1 MKKNLVALA
10 MAALISPAAFAQSS
24 LTLYG
29 VVDMGYVWRGDNV
42 DDRAKERNGIDSGVA
57 NGSRL
62 GFKGS
67 EDLGNG
73 LKAGFVLEQGI
84 RVDTGTSAQGGRVFG
99 RQAFVSLGGDF
110 GTVALGRQYGTGY
123 LLLDSLDPF
132 ATGTVAAANNVYLGE
147 GRLDNQATYAS
158 PAWGGFSFAAG
169 YTNDAYDNEPA
180 GTEGGGDEVR
190 AWMIAPKYALGPLM
204 VALNVS
210 GIELDSSVAANDGD
224 EVRIYDLGASYD
236 FGVARLAAI
245 YGVRNADGINFGLF
259 PAAGEDSRQWLVGLT
274 VPLGAAG
281 NVLASYGR
289 RTTEVAGRGDDAESS
304 QWGIGYE
311 YWMSKRTGLYATYAA
326 TGNNDVAEDSGVLV
340 ASVGDAT
347 SGGEGYQ
354 RGFNL
359 GIRHFF

>member
-1 MKKNLVALA
+1 MIKLRPSRPEDGDRVTVSNVLVGGVITGFTDTATNQ
-10 MAALISPAAFAQSS
+10 PGV
-24 LTLYG
+24 LTANGHGLQTG
-29 VVDMGYVWRGDNV
+29 QEVTLSNVWRGLNIDNI
-42 DDRAKERNGIDSGVA
+42 RT
-57 NGSRL
+57 
-62 GFKGS
+62 
-67 EDLGNG
+67 DLTP
-73 LKAGFVLEQGI
+73 I

-190 AWMIAPKYALGPLM
+190 AWMIAPKYARGPLT

-210 GIELDSSVAANDGD
+210 GIELDSSTAANDGD

-245 YGVRNADGINFGLF
+245 YGIRNADGIDFGLF

-281 NVLASYGR
+281 NVLASYAR
-289 RTTEVAGRGDDAESS
+289 RTTEVAGGGDAESS

-326 TGNNDVAEDSGVLV
+326 TGNNDVAEASGVLV

-347 SGGEGYQ
+347 SGGDGYQ